1 MLLRKIDQILITSAI
16 IPVSVFSI
24 GLIDDYGVMISASAG
39 IMSPLYPKMFYNELD
54 YSPEW
59 QENIYA
65 TNLNL
70 ELQYNRFF
78 VTESVLFASRSAYEK
93 HEDYYDE
100 YIYQSYTVFDNSL
113 TFEYAFLKSSSYA
126 FSAIGGIEITRHDF
140 NTLFVADYYQS
151 DLEYRPVGIAFTG
164 GAGLRFSLPYTGIRT
179 QFKFVKYDYSIND
192 IVSVWEARLPL
203 TIMIGKET
211 FGGLVE
217 LTPVM
222 VHASKSEDI
231 EEEVSGNKFGLNVM
245 SGAYLMLP

>member
-70 ELQYNRFF
+70 ELQYNGFF

-93 HEDYYDE
+93 HEYYYDE

-126 FSAIGGIEITRHDF
+126 LSALGGIEITRHDF
-140 NTLFVADYYQS
+140 NKFIVEEYYFPYM
-151 DLEYRPVGIAFTG
+151 EYRPVGIAFIG

-203 TIMIGKET
+203 TIMIGKDT